1 MKIGFIGCGNM
12 GGGMAAHLLDLKQD
26 VTCFDADQT
35 NLDQIVEDGAKRAE
49 SAQELAKNSDFI
61 ILSLPKA
68 EIVRA
73 VMQEINAVIT
83 PNTIVLDTS
92 TSEPE
97 TTKAMAAQASQN
109 SYAFLDAP
117 VSGGPIAARTGNMTM
132 LIGGSES
139 AIERS
144 RELLDM
150 LGAKIVVVGPSG
162 SGHAAKIAN
171 NMLCAANLVLVAE
184 VVRLGEAV
192 GVSANDLL
200 EGVNAGSGRSGVSE
214 VNFPKWILNSA
225 FDSGFTMGLMR
236 KDVNLGIDLAKESG
250 VSLDAFQGIAKIW
263 ADSSATIPDSADFNE
278 ITKYEG

>member
-12 GGGMAAHLLDLKQD
+12 GGGMATHLLDLKQD
-26 VTCFDADQT
+26 VSCFDPDQN
-35 NLDQIVEDGAKRAE
+35 NLDRTVKAGAKRAE
-49 SAQELAKNSDFI
+49 SAQQIAENCDFI

-68 EIVRA
+68 EVVRA
-73 VMQEINAVIT
+73 VMQEINQHIK

-97 TTKAMAAQASQN
+97 TTKDMAAQAEKN
-109 SYAFLDAP
+109 SYVFLDAP
-117 VSGGPIAARTGNMTM
+117 VSGGPIAARSGNMTM
-132 LIGGSES
+132 LIGGAKPAVKKSS
-139 AIERS
+139 K
-144 RELLDM
+144 LLDM
-150 LGAKIVVVGPSG
+150 LGAKIVIVGPSG

-184 VVRLGEAV
+184 VIRLGEAV

-214 VNFPKWILNSA
+214 VNFPKWILNDA

-236 KDVNLGIDLAKESG
+236 KDVNLGIDLAKKSG
-250 VSLDAFQGIAKIW
+250 VKLKAFQGVAKVW
-263 ADSSATIPDSADFNE
+263 ADSSDEISDASDFNE
-278 ITKYEG
+278 ITKYIG

>member
-1 MKIGFIGCGNM
+1 MKIGIIGCGNM
-12 GGGMAAHLLDLKQD
+12 GGGMAANLLDLKQD
-26 VTCFDADQT
+26 VTCFDPNQ
-35 NLDQIVEDGAKRAE
+35 NILDSIVNAGATRAE
-49 SAQELAKNSDFI
+49 SATELAKKCDFI

-68 EIVRA
+68 DVVRA
-73 VMQEINAVIT
+73 VMKEINEVIS

-97 TTKAMAAQASQN
+97 TTKAMAAQAEQN
-109 SYAFLDAP
+109 AYAFLDAP
-117 VSGGPIAARTGNMTM
+117 VSGGPIAARSGNMTM
-132 LIGGSES
+132 LIGGPE
-139 AIERS
+139 APIERS

-150 LGAKIVVVGPSG
+150 LGAKIVIVGPSG

-184 VVRLGEAV
+184 AVKLGEAV

-214 VNFPKWILNSA
+214 VNFPKWILNDA

-236 KDVNLGIDLAKESG
+236 KYVKLGVDLAKEAG
-250 VSLDAFQGIAKIW
+250 VSLNGFQGIAKIW
-263 ADSSATIPDSADFNE
+263 ADSSSQIEDSDDFNA
-278 ITKYEG
+278 ITKFEG